1 MRKYRRITK
10 SGREGIGRHFG
21 WAEKETIV
29 SELLE
34 LFRGNR
40 KRRISGEPM
49 TNQQYAAEK
58 TTGASGW
65 ANNYLGNDPHL
76 TLEAFQKDLTVNLI
90 RTPRAAFQTCGLH
103 EALAV
108 VVERNRANKFDF
120 LPVVEPP
127 SNRSLS
133 RNKIVGLIELVPF
146 MQGAD
151 VGGHAPSIGRK
162 SDWCRCEHFD
172 FRSRRRPAA
181 VSPDRLG
188 PRNKRLGVSV
198 GPAVVTRT
206 RYPFAMV
213 THLEMIMADSIR
225 REFQGSEDWICRLSP
240 NRQAKVRDKVAEAKV
255 QDVFVEMLL
264 LTEFGDKVT
273 LIKKRPDFCWG
284 KGAFEGELNQVQ
296 SLRNNLA
303 HANDYAATREA
314 AKRTCETVRLA
325 ETWIGRLGN

>member
-1 MRKYRRITK
+1 
-10 SGREGIGRHFG
+10 
-21 WAEKETIV
+21 
-29 SELLE
+29 
-34 LFRGNR
+34 
-40 KRRISGEPM
+40 M

-76 TLEAFQKDLTVNLI
+76 TLEAFQNDLTVNLI
-90 RTPRAAFQTCGLH
+90 RTPRSAFETCGLH

-120 LPVVEPP
+120 LPVVELPP
-127 SNRSLS
+127 NRSDS

-151 VGGHAPSIGRK
+151 VGGLVHENMRPLSDENLIGADASILTFVRDADRQPCRLIVSGREISGLVSL
-162 SDWCRCEHFD
+162 SDLQ
-172 FRSRRRPAA
+172 
-181 VSPDRLG
+181 RL
-188 PRNKRLGVSV
+188 PVRATL
-198 GPAVVTRT
+198 
-206 RYPFAMV
+206 FAMV
-213 THLEMIMADSIR
+213 THLEMTMADSIR

-273 LIKKRPDFCWG
+273 IIKKRPDFCWG
-284 KGAFEGELNQVQ
+284 KGAFESELNQVQ